1 MTPESATLIRT
12 LSLIRTLAVVC
23 GLFVAAMPLSPVHG
37 AALEFEFVAETN
49 VGNKPESVIGDGT
62 YLYASNMGAGSN
74 PLAKDGNGYIS
85 RLTYDGTLVDQSYF
99 PQRGVLDGPTGMAIL
114 GERLFVADI
123 DEVIG
128 FDLNKVAAPK
138 RINLSQF
145 GVGFLNDLVVVS
157 DRHLVVSETN
167 TKKLFLIDTVAETAA
182 ALALN
187 FTLSHPNG
195 LAYDA
200 DSELL
205 YVAANLQHTIGSSFA
220 NGEILKLDL
229 NVTSG
234 SASLVSRAPNAG
246 LFLDGI
252 ALLGDDEIIYSDW
265 VSFSGNTGVLRRL
278 GIDGWTPLD
287 GSNLALKGFADFH
300 WDADQRLLAA
310 PNLVDGRVRLLS
322 LPVPEPSSYVLLMM
336 AGAIGLAWNRR
347 S

>member
-1 MTPESATLIRT
+1 MNRSP
-12 LSLIRTLAVVC
+12 VVAC
-23 GLFVAAMPLSPVHG
+23 GLLVAVMWLSPAG
-37 AALEFEFVAETN
+37 GEALEFEFVAETN

-85 RLTYDGTLVDQSYF
+85 RLTYDGTLVDQSF
-99 PQRGVLDGPTGMAIL
+99 ISHRGVLDGPTGMAIL

-128 FDLNKVAAPK
+128 YDLNKVDPSK

-167 TKKLFLIDTVAETAA
+167 TKKLFLIDTVADSATQIQ
-182 ALALN
+182 LN
-187 FTLSHPNG
+187 FAISHPNG

-200 DSELL
+200 DAEQL
-205 YVAANLQHTIGSSFA
+205 YVAANIQHTIGASFA

-229 NVTSG
+229 DVANG
-234 SASLVSRAPNAG
+234 SASLVSRASNAG

-252 ALLGDDEIIYSDW
+252 SLLGDDELIYSDW

-278 GIDGWTPLD
+278 GIDGWTPLEA
-287 GSNLALKGFADFH
+287 SNLALKGFADFH
-300 WDADQRLLAA
+300 WDADHRLLAA

-322 LPVPEPSSYVLLMM
+322 LPVPEPSTIVLLVLS
-336 AGAIGLAWNRR
+336 ASGLGLARR
-347 S
+347 SRG